1 MHNNH
6 EIDMWRKIIIVT
18 GGVKKMRMTDF
29 AKEITGN
36 MKFVSYLIQLEL
48 ENKEPKYI
56 RVFDETGTD
65 LEIDIEDAAFSNK
78 KRKGLEEGKSYFLLK
93 GVNYSINRGLTTKGL
108 LDIYFD
114 DLDEDNIF
122 QSPVLLNRSTGAYY
136 KVIGL
141 GRDMHHNIAFWVK
154 KVN

>member
-1 MHNNH
+1 M
-6 EIDMWRKIIIVT
+6 M
-18 GGVKKMRMTDF
+18 MTDF

-36 MKFVSYLIQLEL
+36 MKFVTYLIQLEL
-48 ENKEPKYI
+48 ENEEQKYI

-65 LEIDIEDAAFSNK
+65 LEIDIEDATFGNK
-78 KRKGLEEGKSYFLLK
+78 KRNGLEEGKSYFLLK
-93 GVNYSINRGLTTKGL
+93 GVNYSVDRGLTAKEL

-114 DLDEDNIF
+114 ELDEDNIF

-141 GRDMHHNIAFWVK
+141 GRDMHHNIAFWVREVK
-154 KVN
+154 